1 MRSAASS
8 QLADLNRTY
17 TTYRTYQD
25 RAITRT
31 DTNKAKRFETSMK
44 RRSRF
49 RYQVK
54 LILVLIL
61 CFFLSKQVMAHDPGL
76 STAEVRVA
84 QNGISVEL
92 ALAPSDVER
101 IVDIDS
107 NLDQRISAAEFEQ
120 AKSRLLN
127 IAAHDF
133 ELQSDNQQ
141 LQVIEQ
147 NASYDEQSSVV
158 ILQLKFSGPIGQ
170 QLELRSGVISLLA
183 RGHKQFVSLRGQDGQ
198 ILYERMLGLGDD
210 RLTYDFGSQRSANS
224 SFGAF
229 LKLGIEHILTG
240 YDHLA
245 FLLALLLVGSS
256 FRSAAKLISSFTVA
270 HSLTL
275 ALATFGLVQ
284 IPSSI
289 VEPLIAASI
298 VYVGLENLLR
308 GNRPNRWLLT
318 FGFGLVHG
326 LGFASVLRDLGIA
339 QTGKGAFVPLL
350 SFNMGVEVGQLAI
363 AALVLP
369 IIWKLKKSPKF
380 ELRYVPACSAAIA
393 GVGFFWFVQRAIM

>member
-1 MRSAASS
+1 MKQSS
-8 QLADLNRTY
+8 HRL
-17 TTYRTYQD
+17 
-25 RAITRT
+25 
-31 DTNKAKRFETSMK
+31 
-44 RRSRF
+44 
-49 RYQVK
+49 K
-54 LILVLIL
+54 LIVVLML
-61 CFFLSKQVMAHDPGL
+61 CFFSSKEVMAHDPGL
-76 STAEVRVA
+76 STAEVRVD

-101 IVDIDS
+101 IVNIDS
-107 NLDQRISAAEFEQ
+107 DLDRRISPGEFEP

-127 IAAHDF
+127 IAAAGF

-147 NASYDEQSSVV
+147 SASYDEQSSVV
-158 ILQLKFSGPIGQ
+158 ILQLRFSGRIGQ
-170 QLELRSGVISLLA
+170 PLELRSRMISLLA
-183 RGHKQFVSLRGQDGQ
+183 RGHKQFVSLRDQDGL

-210 RLTYDFGSQRSANS
+210 RLAYDFSSQRPANN
-224 SFGAF
+224 SFSAF

-284 IPSSI
+284 IPPGI

-318 FGFGLVHG
+318 FVFGLVHG

-339 QTGKGAFVPLL
+339 QTGNGAFVPLL

-380 ELRYVPACSAAIA
+380 ELRYVPACSTAIA
-393 GVGFFWFVQRAIM
+393 VVGFFWFVQRAVM

>member
-1 MRSAASS
+1 VFSWIVPYGRKG
-8 QLADLNRTY
+8 
-17 TTYRTYQD
+17 
-25 RAITRT
+25 AIHENTRT
-31 DTNKAKRFETSMK
+31 DTNKANVVEKSMK
-44 RRSRF
+44 KHSRF
-49 RYQVK
+49 RYQLK
-54 LILVLIL
+54 LIVVLML
-61 CFFLSKQVMAHDPGL
+61 CFFWSKQVMAHDPGL
-76 STAEVRVA
+76 STAEVRVD
-84 QNGISVEL
+84 QNGISIEL

-107 NLDQRISAAEFEQ
+107 NLDQIISPGEFEQ
-120 AKSRLLN
+120 AKSRLLS
-127 IAAHDF
+127 IAADGF
-133 ELQSDNQQ
+133 QIQSDNQP
-141 LQVIEQ
+141 LQVMEQ

-158 ILQLKFSGPIGQ
+158 ILRLRFSGRIGQ
-170 QLELRSGVISLLA
+170 HLELRSGMISLLA
-183 RGHKQFVSLRGQDGQ
+183 RGHKQFVSLRAQDGQ

-210 RLTYDFGSQRSANS
+210 RLTYDVGSQRPAHN

-298 VYVGLENLLR
+298 VYVGLENLLQ

-318 FGFGLVHG
+318 FAFGLVHG

-339 QTGKGAFVPLL
+339 ETGNGAFVPLL

-380 ELRYVPACSAAIA
+380 ELRYVPACSMGIA
-393 GVGFFWFVQRAIM
+393 VVAFYWLFQRLVM